1 MDGDELKTFVSGRSG
16 AHPNGTLAKGDGT
29 TYTGCKSGL
38 SCWLLVKT
46 SSNKMLL
53 PLPDGSLRRDGFASL
68 VVSSEQAPAVIT
80 TRPLIWQEPTHLACL
95 QASSRGVVLT
105 GRKARRTCSS
115 TVSAPARVPACSTV

>member
-68 VVSSEQAPAVIT
+68 VVSAQAPAVIT
-80 TRPLIWQEPTHLACL
+80 TRPLVWQVPTHLACL
-95 QASSRGVVLT
+95 QASSRGAVLT
-105 GRKARRTCSS
+105 GRRDRRTCSS
-115 TVSAPARVPACSTV
+115 TVSAVALVPACSTV